1 MLAPQKP
8 LNFEKLP
15 FYSQDK
21 VEFENLRI
29 SDVSFP
35 SLPIIHASWEKKK
48 ILWYIM
54 KIVETGKSLSFT
66 RVYSGAT

>member
-29 SDVSFP
+29 SDVSF
-35 SLPIIHASWEKKK
+35 SACL
-48 ILWYIM
+48 
-54 KIVETGKSLSFT
+54 
-66 RVYSGAT
+66 